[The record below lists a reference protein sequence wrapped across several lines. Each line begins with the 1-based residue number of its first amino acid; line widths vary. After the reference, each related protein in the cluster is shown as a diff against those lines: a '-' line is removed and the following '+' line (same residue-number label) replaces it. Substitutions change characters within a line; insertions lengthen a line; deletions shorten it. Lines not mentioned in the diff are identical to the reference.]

1 MSELI
6 VIGYDDKATA
16 EAAAAKVGELSEQH
30 LIRLEKAAVVYRDA
44 EGKVKADP
52 PKGLVHAGAFGGM
65 FWGALIGLLFLMPI
79 AGLAVGAASGALG
92 GKFAKMGIQKDFQ
105 EKVGDLV
112 QPGKA
117 ALFMVVTQMTED
129 EVIPALAAFGGEV
142 LRTSL
147 SVDDEE
153 QLAHALQT
161 DD

>member
-1 MSELI
+1 MSELL

-16 EAAAAKVGELSEQH
+16 EKAAEKVGELSDQYLIKLEQ
-30 LIRLEKAAVVYRDA
+30 AAVVYRDD

-52 PKGLVHAGAFGGM
+52 PKGLVTAGAFGGM
-65 FWGALIGLLFLMPI
+65 FWGMLIGLLFLMPI
-79 AGLAVGAASGALG
+79 AGLAIGAASGALG

-112 QPGKA
+112 KPGKA
-117 ALFMVVTQMTED
+117 ALFLVVQQMTED
-129 EVIPALAAFGGEV
+129 RVIPELAAFGGEI

-153 QLAHALQT
+153 QLAHALQH